1 MSVTDLLELF
11 LRFMTLS
18 LMAVGGAIT
27 LVPEMHRFVVDER
40 SWLTD
45 YEFTSSIALA
55 QAAPG
60 PNILFVTLIGWNAA
74 GPLGALATTIG
85 IMLPASIL
93 ALHAHR
99 WANHRA
105 EMPLVRVFRAGMI
118 PITIGL
124 LLATAWVLAEPNLS
138 NPVLMLTSLA
148 VAIITVRT
156 KLNPL
161 WLIAAGGVA
170 GILFGG

>member
-1 MSVTDLLELF
+1 MSVSDLLELF
-11 LRFMTLS
+11 LRFLTLS

-27 LVPEMHRFVVDER
+27 LVPEMHRYLVDER
-40 SWLTD
+40 NWLTD
-45 YEFTSSIALA
+45 HEFTSSIALA

-60 PNILFVTLIGWNAA
+60 PNILFVTLLGWNAA
-74 GPLGALATTIG
+74 GVPGALATTIG
-85 IMLPASIL
+85 IMLPASVL

-105 EMPLVRVFRAGMI
+105 ELPLVRAFRAGMI

-124 LLATAWVLAEPNLS
+124 LLSTAWVLAEPNLGK
-138 NPVLMLTSLA
+138 PALILTSLA

-161 WLIAAGGVA
+161 WLIAAGGLA
-170 GILFGG
+170 GIVFEA